1 MIVEK
6 ANIPSIK
13 IVSSENLENNFFMKE
28 VFFGIEEEGVPY
40 EVKELKDHAA
50 DAVELAFLGAQ
61 ESMVGVGIGINSDG
75 LLAVHYQKLSK
86 EAPLFFVNCKIE
98 PSFAR
103 IMASNAARLVKGI
116 PFILPENFSS

>member
-6 ANIPSIK
+6 PNMPSIK
-13 IVSSENLENNFFMKE
+13 IVFSENLQDNIFMKE

-40 EVKELKDHAA
+40 ELKRLNEHISDPA
-50 DAVELAFLGAQ
+50 ELAFLGAQ
-61 ESMVGVGIGINSDG
+61 ESMVGVGIGINGDG
-75 LLAVHYQKLSK
+75 LLAVHYQKLPK
-86 EAPLFFVNCKIE
+86 EAPLFNVNCNIE